1 MKIPKSKFGLIAVV
15 IYLLSFF
22 AAIGYEITYPLEK
35 FSGLFL
41 TALTFPWSIIMTV
54 LLDFL
59 GIIDSLSDTA
69 TTLILVP
76 GAIPNIMFLYWIWAA
91 IGQSLR
97 KKSA

>member
-1 MKIPKSKFGLIAVV
+1 MKIPKSKIGLIAVM

-22 AAIGYEITYPLEK
+22 AAIRYEITYPLEK
-35 FSGLFL
+35 FNGLFL
-41 TALTFPWSIIMTV
+41 VALTFPWSIIVTV

-59 GIIDSLSDTA
+59 DIIDSLSGTA
-69 TTLILVP
+69 KTLILAP

-91 IGQSLR
+91 IEQSLR